1 MADDPLTGHQR
12 QKSLVSE
19 TVISP
24 QTDLTKPRKLLD
36 NRITYPFITM
46 ALGKIGSGMAA
57 LGMLAMASG
66 AEAKNQKA
74 ELLLPHPDGAIAV
87 DVSRV
92 AVETQAAILE
102 QLQSCLQEGF
112 TFADADENGKIE
124 GDESYDLW
132 FERDHCANIAR
143 LNLEQADAES
153 RIAEAKAGQAE
164 ADRRIADADTRL
176 KAAQKAMAAITDKL
190 IADAQAESR

>member
-24 QTDLTKPRKLLD
+24 QTDLTKTRKLLD
-36 NRITYPFITM
+36 NRITYPSILM

-66 AEAKNQKA
+66 AEAKSQKA
-74 ELLLPHPDGAIAV
+74 ELLLPHPDGPIAV

-124 GDESYDLW
+124 GDEQHDLW
-132 FERDHCANIAR
+132 FEQDHCATIAK
-143 LNLEQADAES
+143 LDLETADA
-153 RIAEAKAGQAE
+153 KTGQAE
-164 ADRRIADADTRL
+164 ADRRL
-176 KAAQKAMAAITDKL
+176 QAAQKAMAAITDKL